1 MANAR
6 KILIVDDDTDLRD
19 TLVEQL
25 SLHDEFEA
33 SAVDTG
39 AKGAVAAKANAPD
52 LVLMDVGLPD
62 TDGREVVRSLR
73 KGGFKAPIIMLT
85 GHDTDSD
92 TILGLESGAND
103 YVAKPFRF
111 AVLLARIRAQLRQ
124 HEASEDAVF
133 SVGPYSFRPGSKM
146 LTGHD
151 TDSDTIL
158 GLESGA
164 NDYVAKPFRFAVLLA
179 RIRAQLRQHEASE
192 DAVFSVGPYS
202 FRPGSKMLTGANARK
217 VRLTEKE
224 TAILRFLYRAGQLPV
239 SRETLLQEVW
249 GYNSGVTTHTLET
262 HIYRL
267 RQKIEK
273 DAANPEILVTEAGG
287 YKLVP

>member
-1 MANAR
+1 MTPAILACPFPLECSISRHAVPGRCCEDCRSLGPDMTNTR
-6 KILIVDDDTDLRD
+6 KILIVDADSELLEA
-19 TLVEQL
+19 LVGQL
-25 SLHDEFEA
+25 ALLEEFNA
-33 SAVDTG
+33 IAVDNG
-39 AKGAVAAKANAPD
+39 IKAVQTAKAGQVD
-52 LVLMDVGLPD
+52 LVIMDVGLPD
-62 TDGREVVRSLR
+62 VDGREAVRILR
-73 KGGFKAPIIMLT
+73 KNGFKAPIIMLT

-103 YVAKPFRF
+103 YVTKPFRF

-133 SVGPYSFRPGSKM
+133 TIGPYTFRPSSK
-146 LTGHD
+146 
-151 TDSDTIL
+151 IL
-158 GLESGA
+158 LNPKG
-164 NDYVAKPFRFAVLLA
+164 N
-179 RIRAQLRQHEASE
+179 
-192 DAVFSVGPYS
+192 
-202 FRPGSKMLTGANARK
+202 K

-224 TAILRFLYRAGQLPV
+224 TAILRYLYRAGQRPV

-267 RQKIEK
+267 RQKVER
-273 DAANPEILVTEAGG
+273 DAASPSILVTEAGG